1 MTITLNGL
9 RFHAFHG
16 IYPEEQKTGNEFL
29 VDLAVT
35 YLPDTETITD
45 IEHTINYVA
54 LYELIKKAMRI
65 PRGLLETLAMEI
77 TGSIHELYPQ
87 ITSVDI
93 SIKKLHPPVEGFIGN
108 VGVRY
113 QQVFS
118 RITDNK

>member
-16 IYPEEQKTGNEFL
+16 IYPEEQKTGNEFM
-29 VDLAVT
+29 VDLAVV

-45 IEHTINYVA
+45 IAHTINYVA
-54 LYELIKKAMRI
+54 LYELIYHAMQT

-77 TGSIHELYPQ
+77 TASIHELYPQ
-87 ITSVDI
+87 VTSVDI
-93 SIKKLHPPVEGFIGN
+93 SIKKMHPPVEGFVGN

-113 QQVFS
+113 QQKYPERAS
-118 RITDNK
+118 EQ